1 MLSDASAQGVGF
13 NSPSGT
19 DGNTIYEDQFDSG
32 TVGAKFVVFHANRFS
47 SWDASKVRL
56 QNAPT
61 GLTIAGGRTFREFGS
76 TRSCSYQF
84 HRRCIEIDLGWSSTA
99 DVTTDTTVT
108 VQVHYD
114 MFLNKYVL
122 SSGWNDVA
130 TFTIKAVV
138 EELQV
143 STPTSSSTVTEAG
156 SKSEFTVRLGKAPTA
171 KVTVNVS
178 SSDTSEGSVS
188 PGELV
193 FTSDDYNTTQSV
205 TITGVD
211 DSIYDGSQSWNV
223 VLNPSSADTGYNA
236 LSNVEVAMT
245 TTDNEAAPT
254 FSIDSPSVT
263 EGDTGSVNLTFTVTL
278 SAASALQHQVNYAD
292 AGTGTATSGT
302 DYTALAAS
310 STLTFAAGETSKTIT
325 VPVRGDTAVEAN
337 ETVVINLSNAT
348 GGAGIATASGT
359 GTITDDDLKFSI
371 DSPSVTEGDSG
382 AVNLVFTVTLNAS
395 VSTQH
400 TVDFADAGTGTA
412 TSGTDY
418 TAITGSTLTFA
429 ANETSKTITVPV
441 TGDTAQEGNETVVI
455 SLSNA
460 TGGAGIATASGTGT
474 IIDNDITFSI
484 NSPSVTE
491 GDSGSVNLE
500 FTVTLSASVSSTHTV
515 AYADAG
521 TGTATSGTDYT
532 SITGGTLTFAA
543 NETSK
548 TVAVSVT
555 GDTLGEGNETVVI
568 SLSNATTGISTATGT
583 GTIRDNDLEF
593 SIDSPSVTEGDSGSV
608 NLVFTVTLN
617 AAVSSTHT
625 VDYADAGTGTATS
638 GTDYTR
644 ISGGTL
650 TFAANET
657 SKTITVPVRGDTLNE
672 GNETV
677 VISLSN
683 ATTGIS
689 TASGTGTI
697 RDNDLVFSI
706 DSPSV
711 TEGDSG
717 SVNLVFT
724 VTLNASVSSPQTV
737 DYADAGTGTATSGT
751 DYTSVTGGTLT
762 FAANE
767 TSKTITVL
775 VTGDTTQEGNE
786 TVVIELSNATSSIS
800 TARGT
805 GTGTI
810 TDNDLVFSINSPSV
824 TEGDSSMADLTF
836 TVTLNAS
843 STSQHTVNYA
853 DAGSGTATSG
863 TDYTAVTAGML
874 TFAAGETSK
883 TITVSVT
890 GDTVDEGNE
899 TVVISLSN
907 ASTGIATSTGTGTI
921 RDDDPKFSINSPSV
935 TEGDSSSASLTFTVT
950 LSASSTSQYTVDYA
964 DAGTGTA
971 TSGTDYT
978 AITASTL
985 TFAPGVTTQT
995 ITVSVTGDTTDEGAG
1010 ETVVISLSNASSG
1023 TAIATA
1029 TGTGT
1034 ITDND
1039 PKFSINSPTATEGDS
1054 GSANLV
1060 FTVTLSAAGASPYT
1074 VDYAQTGGTATS
1086 GTDYTAVAA
1095 DTLTFAAGTTTQTI
1109 TVSVTGDTLDE
1120 SNETVVLTLSN
1131 ASSGTA
1137 ISTSTG
1143 TGTITDDDPKFSIN
1157 SPSVTEGDSGSA
1169 NLTFT
1174 VTLSASS
1181 SSPLTV
1187 NYADAGTGT
1196 ATSGTD
1202 YTTIP
1207 NGTLA
1212 FSAGETSKTITVSVT
1227 GDTANEGNETVAITL
1242 SNATSGTGIG
1252 TATGTGTIIDNDLTF
1267 SIDSP
1272 SVTEGDSGSVNLTF
1286 TVTLSASVSS
1296 THTVDYADAGS
1307 GTATAG
1313 TDYTSVT
1320 AGTLTFAANE
1330 TSKTIAVSVTGDTSN
1345 EGNETVV
1352 IELSNA
1358 TTSISTA
1365 RGTGTIT
1372 DNDLVFSIDSP
1383 SVTEGDSN
1391 SVNLT
1396 FTVTLSASVSSQ
1408 HTVNYADAG
1417 SGTAASGTDYTS
1429 ISGGTLTFAA
1439 NETSKTIT
1447 VSVTGDTLDEGTGET
1462 VVISLSNATTGIST
1476 ASGTGTITD
1485 NDPKFSINS
1494 PSVTEGDSNSVNL
1507 VFTVTLSAS
1516 STSPLTVDYADAGTG
1531 TATSGTDYTSVT
1543 GSTLTFAAGVTS
1555 QTITVQVTG
1564 DTTGEPSETV
1574 VIELSNASAGTEI
1587 ATASGTGTIT
1597 DNDLVFSIDSPSV
1610 TEGDSGSANLVF
1622 TVTLSLTSASQHT
1635 VDYADA
1641 GTGTATSGTD
1651 YTSFAGGTLT
1661 FSPGETSKTVAIS
1674 VTGDTLN
1681 EGNETVVIS
1690 LSNATTAIST
1700 ASGTGTI
1707 RDNDLVFSIDSPSVT
1722 EGDSN
1727 SVNLVFTV
1735 TLNAS
1740 STSPQ
1745 TVDYADA
1752 GTGTATSGTDYT
1764 AVTGSTLTFAAN
1776 ETSKTITVSVTG
1788 DTANEGNETVA
1799 ITLSNAS
1806 TGISTASGTGTIID
1820 NDLTFSIDSPSVT
1833 EGDSSTANLIFT
1845 VTLNASSTSPH
1856 TVDYADAGTGTATSG
1871 TDYTSVAG
1879 STLTFSAGTTTQ
1891 TITVSVTGDT
1901 ADEGHETVAITLSN
1915 ATTGISTASGTG
1927 TITDD
1932 DPKFSINSPTATE
1945 GDSSTANLI
1954 FTVTLSASSTSPYTV
1969 DYADAG
1975 TGTATSG
1982 TDYTA
1987 VAASTLTFAAGETSK
2002 TITVSVTGD
2011 TTDEG
2016 ASETVVLTLSNASSG
2031 TAIATASGTGT
2042 IADND
2047 PKFSINSPTAT
2058 EGDSSSAS
2066 LVFTVTLS
2074 AAGASPYTVDYAQTG
2089 GTATSGT
2096 DYTAVAAGTLTFAA
2110 GTTSRTITIPVT
2122 GDTLDESNET
2132 VVLTLS
2138 NASSGTAIST
2148 TTGTGTIA
2156 DDDPKFSIDSP
2167 SVTEGDSG
2175 QANLIFTVTL
2185 SAASTSQLTVDYAQ
2199 TGGTATSGTDYAAV
2213 TAGTLTFAAN
2223 ETSKTITVLAMGDTA
2238 DESNETVAIE
2248 LSNASAG
2255 TGIATSTGTGT
2266 IRDDDPK
2273 FSINSPSVTEGDS
2286 GQASLTFTVTLSASS
2301 TSQLTVDYAQTGGT
2315 ATSGTDYAAVTAG
2328 TLTFPANST
2337 TQTITVLVTG
2347 DTLDES
2353 NETVALTLS
2362 NASAGTGIATATGTG
2377 TITDDDPKFSINSPS
2392 ATEGDSGQASLT
2404 FTVTLSAS
2412 STSQLT
2418 VDYAQTGGTATS
2430 GTDYAAVTADT
2441 LTFAAS
2447 ETTKTITV
2455 LTTGDTA
2462 DESNE
2467 TVVLTL
2473 SNATAGT
2480 GIATATGTGTI
2491 TDDDPKFS
2499 IDSPSVTE
2507 GDSSSVNLVFTV
2519 TLSASSTTQLTVDY
2533 AQTGGTATSG
2543 TDYAAVAGS
2552 TLTFAP
2558 GDTSQ
2563 TITVSVTGDTTGEGN
2578 ETVEI
2583 TLSNASAGTGI
2594 ATATGTGT
2602 IRDNDLA
2609 FSIDSPSVAEGDSS
2623 SASLVF
2629 TVTLSSSSTSPHTVD
2644 YADAGSGTATSGTD
2658 YASIAGGTLTFA
2670 AGETSKTFTV
2680 SVTGDTLNEGNE
2692 TIVISLSNATTG
2704 IATASGTGTIVDND
2718 LVFSIDSPSAA
2729 EGDSSSAS
2737 LVFTVR
2743 LSASASSPHTVDY
2756 ADAGTGTATSGT
2768 DYTSIAGGTLT
2779 FAAGVTSRTI
2789 TVSVT
2794 GDTAIE
2800 GNETIVI
2807 SLSNAT
2813 TGIATASGT
2822 GTIRDD
2828 DLVFSIDSPSVAE
2841 GDSGSVNLVF
2851 TVSLSTAS
2859 ASPHTVDYA
2868 DAGSGTASSG
2878 TDYTAVVAGTLT
2890 FAASETSRTITVSVR
2905 GDTLNEGNET
2915 VVLALS
2921 NASAGTAIATSTG
2934 TGTIRDDDL
2943 VFSIDSPNVTEG
2955 DSGSVNLTFTVTLNA
2970 SASSTQTVDYA
2981 DASTGTATSGT
2992 DYTAVAGGT
3001 LTFAAGTTSQTIA
3014 VSVTGDTTQE
3024 GNETVVLE
3032 LSNATTGISTASGTG
3047 TITDNDLVFSIDSP
3061 SAAEGDS
3068 GSVNLTF
3075 TVTLSASASASHT
3088 VDYAQTG
3095 GTATSGTDYTAVA
3108 GGTLTFAATETSK
3121 TITVL
3126 VTGDTADEGNETVVI
3141 MLSNAST
3148 GISTASGTGTIT
3160 DDDPKFSI
3168 NSPSVAEGDSSTAN
3182 LVFTVTLSGT
3192 RSSSSPLSVDYASS
3206 DGTATAG
3213 TDYTAVSG
3221 TLTFAS
3227 GVTSRTIAVSVTGDT
3242 ADESNETVVLTLSN
3256 ASAGTGISTAT
3267 GTGTIRDDDPN
3278 FSIDSP
3284 SVVEG
3289 DSGPVN
3295 LVFTVTLSASAS
3307 SPYTVDYADAGTGTA
3322 TSGTDYTAVTGSTLT
3337 FAAGETSKTITVSV
3351 TGDTLDESNETVA
3364 IALSNATSGTAIST
3378 ATGTGTIT
3386 DDDPKFSINSPS
3398 VSEGDSSSVNLV
3410 FTVTLSA
3417 SSTSQLAVDYAQ
3429 TGGTATSGTDYAAV
3443 TATTLTF
3450 APGTTTRTIA
3460 VSVTGDTVDESNE
3473 TVVLTLS
3480 NATAGAGIS
3489 TAIGTGTIRDD
3500 DPKFSIGNAS
3510 VAEGDSGSANLV
3522 FTVTLSASSTSQLTV
3537 DYAQTGGT
3545 ATSGTDYTAV
3555 TAGTLTFPANSTT
3568 RTITVLATG
3577 DTLDESNE
3585 TVIITLSNATSGA
3598 GISAATGTGTIR
3610 DDDPKFSINSPTV
3623 TEADSN
3629 SVNLVFTVTL
3639 SASSTSSLSVDYA
3652 QTGGTAT
3659 SGTDYTAVAAGSLT
3673 FAAGTTTRTIT
3684 VSVTGDTSN
3693 EVNETVIITLSNAT
3707 AGAGIGTAIGTGT
3720 ITDNDTPNF
3729 SINSPSVAEGDS
3741 STTNLVFTVTLSP
3754 APATAATVNWAEG
3767 TGGTATSGTDYTA
3780 IAGGTLTFSA
3790 GTTTQ
3795 TITVSVTG
3803 DTTHEADETVVITLS
3818 NASTGTNIST
3828 ATGTGTIT
3836 NDDSGLTIDSPSVT
3850 EGDSG
3855 SANLVF
3861 TVTLDPASSSQVTVN
3876 YARTGGTATSGTDF
3890 TALAASTTLT
3900 FAANE
3905 TSKTITV
3912 SVTGDTIN
3920 EANETV
3926 IVTLSSA
3933 SGADIV
3939 TASGT
3944 GTITDDDTPSF
3955 SINSPSV
3962 VEGDSSTTNLEFTV
3976 TLSPASYQ
3984 ATKVDYATASTGT
3997 ATAGTDFTAISTT
4010 TLTFA
4015 AGDTSKTFM
4024 VSVTGD
4030 TTDEGAG
4037 ETVVAALSNATG
4049 NAEIGTSSGT
4059 GTITDDDPK
4068 FSIADAS
4075 ATEGDTG
4082 SVNMTFTVTLSGAG
4096 NSQYTVDYASSDG
4109 TATAG
4114 TDYTAVSGTL
4124 TFAAGT
4130 TSRTLTVSVT
4140 GDAANEANETLT
4152 VTLSNPS
4159 AGTGIMTASG
4169 TGTITDND
4177 TPGFSIDSPSV
4188 AEGDSST
4195 TSLTFTVTLSPAPAT
4210 QATVNW
4216 AEGTGGTATSG
4227 TDYTAITGGTL
4238 TFSAGTATQTITVS
4252 VTGDT
4257 SHEADET
4264 VVLTLSNASSGTNI
4278 STATGTGTITNDDP
4292 GLSIDS
4298 PSVAEGDSNSADL
4311 VFTVAMSPASSSQVT
4326 VNYARSGGTATSGT
4340 DFTALASSTTLT
4352 FAANETSK
4360 TITVSVTGDT
4370 VNEPDETL
4378 IITLSSASGA
4388 DIVTASGT
4396 GTIRDN
4402 DTPNFSINS
4411 PSVAEG
4417 DGGSANLEFTVTL
4430 SPASYQPVT
4439 VDYAQTGGTAT
4450 SGTDYTAVA
4459 AGTLSFAAGDTSQT
4473 ITVSVTGDTMYE
4485 ASETVIITLSN
4496 ASTGT
4501 NIATASGTGTI
4512 ANDDQGLLIDSP
4524 SVAEGDSGA
4533 VNLVFTVTLE
4543 PAAATQV
4550 TVNYADAGGGTA
4562 TSGTDYAAVG
4572 GTLTFSAGETRKTI
4586 AVSVTGDTSDEPDE
4600 TVVIALS
4607 NASGAS
4613 IVTARGTGTIV
4624 DNDVPGFSIDSTSA
4638 AEGDDEASS
4647 LTFTVTLSPA
4657 SYRQVTV
4664 NYADAGTGTATSGS
4678 DYAAFGGTLTFSAGE
4693 TSKTIAVSVTDDAL
4707 DEPDETVVVVLS
4719 NASSGTSI
4727 AAASGTGTIT
4737 DNDIPGFSIDS
4748 PRVMEGDSGSTV
4760 LTFTVSLN
4768 PASHQPATVNYADAG
4783 TGTATSGTDYETLAG
4798 GTLRFAAGET
4808 SKTIAVSVTGDAEF
4822 EPDETVVIALS
4833 SATSEASIATAS
4845 GTGTIA
4851 NDDDTPVFSIDS
4863 PSVEEGDAD
4872 SVNLTFTV
4880 TLTPA
4885 SFEQA
4890 TVNYADTG
4898 TGTAEA
4904 GEDYRSIAGGTLTF
4918 AAGETSQTIDVSV
4931 LGDVL
4936 SEQDET
4942 VVLVLSDPNP
4952 SYTIEEARGTGT
4964 ITDNDASVLDE
4975 VDTEIV
4981 AEVAREVTTSVVA
4994 AVGNRIASVVGGA
5007 AIVPPVGLPPVSV
5020 PPTGGFADGGL
5031 LSILERSARH
5041 SRERERG
5048 LERSEMSLYRSLDG
5062 ASFVY
5067 TPSVAALGANG
5078 SADASGG
5085 MLAGAPTVWGSVDY
5099 RKLSG
5104 GGADALQWDGE
5115 LASVN
5120 VGTDTMVDAGVL
5132 VGLAAGVS
5140 KGSFGYQGSAGGTSG
5155 VVKVRVKS
5163 LNPYIGW
5170 SVSESASLWAAVG
5183 YGKGKVNYN
5192 DGATGEAASK
5202 MSIASAALGGRY
5214 RLHSTDGSSDGRLIQ
5229 VDLKGEAWGLQ
5240 TRVDGDERRPMGS
5253 KSRAHGVRVAIER
5266 LQNCAL
5272 ESGASLTLSGEAGLR
5287 WDGGDGDTGTGI
5299 EMGGTADYHNPAT
5312 RMKLVATGRA
5322 LLDHESERKEWGA
5335 GVTAGYRLNSRETG
5349 LTYRSSLSHGQTE
5362 SGVDSLWDSRVAS
5375 RASEDAEPTTRLDAE
5390 VGYRMFGASGL
5401 HTPYVGF
5408 GAEDSGTRDYRIGMR
5423 YASESELSSGLEF
5436 ERREADNK
5444 RPDHR
5449 VMLTGQTDW

>member
-1 MLSDASAQGVGF
+1 MLSDAKAYYFS
-13 NSPSGT
+13 SPSGISGT
-19 DGNTIYEDQFDSG
+19 TIYEDQFGSG
-32 TVGAKFVVFHANRFS
+32 NVSAKFAVHDWRRFP

-56 QNAPT
+56 QNAPA
-61 GLTIAGGRTFREFGS
+61 GLTIVGGRTLRVFDPS
-76 TRSCSYQF
+76 LTNHCWYQLPPL
-84 HRRCIEIDLGWSSTA
+84 CIEIDLRWSSTA

-108 VQVHYD
+108 VQVQGGL
-114 MFLNKYVL
+114 FE
-122 SSGWNDVA
+122 SSISGWHDVA

-143 STPTSSSTVTEAG
+143 STPTNSSTVTEAG

-188 PGELV
+188 PSELV
-193 FTSDDYNTTQSV
+193 FTTMDYSTTQSV
-205 TITGVD
+205 TVTGVD
-211 DSIYDGSQSWNV
+211 DSIYDGNKTWNV
-223 VLNPSSADTGYNA
+223 VLNPSSTDTGYNA
-236 LSNVEVAMT
+236 LSDVNVAMT
-245 TTDNEAAPT
+245 TTDDESAPT
-254 FSIDSPSVT
+254 FSINSPSVT
-263 EGDTGSVNLTFTVTL
+263 EGDSGSVNLTFTVTL

-325 VPVRGDTAVEAN
+325 VPVTGDTAVEAN

-382 AVNLVFTVTLNAS
+382 SVNLVFTVTLNAE

-491 GDSGSVNLE
+491 GDSGSVNLV

-532 SITGGTLTFAA
+532 SVTGGTLTFAA

-548 TVAVSVT
+548 TITVSVT

-608 NLVFTVTLN
+608 NLVFTVTLS

-638 GTDYTR
+638 GTDYTS

-657 SKTITVPVRGDTLNE
+657 SKMITVPVRGDTLNE

-683 ATTGIS
+683 ATTSIA

-751 DYTSVTGGTLT
+751 DYTSISGGTLT

-767 TSKTITVL
+767 TSKTITVS
-775 VTGDTTQEGNE
+775 VTGDTANEGNE
-786 TVVIELSNATSSIS
+786 TVAITLSNASSSIS
-800 TARGT
+800 TAS

-810 TDNDLVFSINSPSV
+810 IDNDLTFSINSPSV
-824 TEGDSSMADLTF
+824 TEGDSSTANLTF

-843 STSQHTVNYA
+843 STSQHTVDYA
-853 DAGSGTATSG
+853 DAGTGTATSG
-863 TDYTAVTAGML
+863 TDYTAVAASTL
-874 TFAAGETSK
+874 TFEAGQTSK

-890 GDTVDEGNE
+890 GDTIDEGNE

-907 ASTGIATSTGTGTI
+907 ASTGIATSSGTGTI
-921 RDDDPKFSINSPSV
+921 RDDDPKFSIDSPSV
-935 TEGDSSSASLTFTVT
+935 TEGDSSSVNLTFTVT
-950 LSASSTSQYTVDYA
+950 LSASSTSPYTVDYADAGTGTATSGTDYTAVTASTLTFAPGVTTQTITVSVAGDTTDEGTSETVVISLSNASSGTAIATASGTGMIRDDDPKFSIGGVSVAEPDSGSNNLTFTVSLSAASTSQYTVDYA

-978 AITASTL
+978 AVTADTL
-985 TFAPGVTTQT
+985 TFAPGERIKSVV
-995 ITVSVTGDTTDEGAG
+995 VSVTGDTEDEDN
-1010 ETVVISLSNASSG
+1010 ETVVLRLSNATGGASIM
-1023 TAIATA
+1023 TAD
-1029 TGTGT
+1029 GTGT
-1034 ITDND
+1034 ILDND
-1039 PKFSINSPTATEGDS
+1039 PKFSID
-1054 GSANLV
+1054 
-1060 FTVTLSAAGASPYT
+1060 
-1074 VDYAQTGGTATS
+1074 
-1086 GTDYTAVAA
+1086 
-1095 DTLTFAAGTTTQTI
+1095 
-1109 TVSVTGDTLDE
+1109 
-1120 SNETVVLTLSN
+1120 
-1131 ASSGTA
+1131 
-1137 ISTSTG
+1137 
-1143 TGTITDDDPKFSIN
+1143 
-1157 SPSVTEGDSGSA
+1157 SPSVTEGDSGSV
-1169 NLTFT
+1169 NLVFT

-1181 SSPLTV
+1181 TSPLTV
-1187 NYADAGTGT
+1187 NYAQTGGT

-1207 NGTLA
+1207 NGTLTFA
-1212 FSAGETSKTITVSVT
+1212 ANETSKTITVSVT
-1227 GDTANEGNETVAITL
+1227 GDTANEGNETVVITL

-1272 SVTEGDSGSVNLTF
+1272 SVTEGDSGSVNLIF

-1320 AGTLTFAANE
+1320 GSTLTFAANE
-1330 TSKTIAVSVTGDTSN
+1330 TSKTIAVSVTGDTAN

-1358 TTSISTA
+1358 TTGISTA

-1383 SVTEGDSN
+1383 SVTEGDSS
-1391 SVNLT
+1391 SVNLV

-1417 SGTAASGTDYTS
+1417 SGTATSGTDYTS

-1462 VVISLSNATTGIST
+1462 VVISLSNATAGIST

-1516 STSPLTVDYADAGTG
+1516 STSQLTVDYADAGTG

-1543 GSTLTFAAGVTS
+1543 GSTLTFAPGDTS
-1555 QTITVQVTG
+1555 KTITVLVTG

-1610 TEGDSGSANLVF
+1610 TEGDSGSVNLVF
-1622 TVTLSLTSASQHT
+1622 TVTLSLTSASEHT

-1641 GTGTATSGTD
+1641 STGTATSGSD
-1651 YTSFAGGTLT
+1651 YTSISGSTLT
-1661 FSPGETSKTVAIS
+1661 FSPGETSKTITVS

-1681 EGNETVVIS
+1681 EGNETVAIT
-1690 LSNATTAIST
+1690 LSNATTSIAT

-1722 EGDSN
+1722 EGDSG

-1740 STSPQ
+1740 STLPQ

-1764 AVTGSTLTFAAN
+1764 SVTGSTLTFAAN

-1833 EGDSSTANLIFT
+1833 EGDSSTANLTFT

-1871 TDYTSVAG
+1871 TDYTAVTAN
-1879 STLTFSAGTTTQ
+1879 TLTFAPGVTTQ
-1891 TITVSVTGDT
+1891 TITVSVAGDT
-1901 ADEGHETVAITLSN
+1901 VDEGHETVAITLSN

-1945 GDSSTANLI
+1945 GDSSSVNLI
-1954 FTVTLSASSTSPYTV
+1954 FTVTLSASSTSQYTV

-1987 VAASTLTFAAGETSK
+1987 VTASTLTFAPGATTR
-2002 TITVSVTGD
+2002 TITVSVAGD

-2016 ASETVVLTLSNASSG
+2016 TGETVVISLSNASSG

-2042 IADND
+2042 ITDND

-2096 DYTAVAAGTLTFAA
+2096 DYAAVAADTLTFAA
-2110 GTTSRTITIPVT
+2110 GTTSQTITIPVT

-2132 VVLTLS
+2132 VVIELS
-2138 NASSGTAIST
+2138 NASAGTGIATSA
-2148 TTGTGTIA
+2148 GTGTIT

-2213 TAGTLTFAAN
+2213 TAGTLTFAAS
-2223 ETSKTITVLAMGDTA
+2223 ETTKTITVLATGDTA
-2238 DESNETVAIE
+2238 DESDETVIVT

-2315 ATSGTDYAAVTAG
+2315 ATSGTDYTAVAG
-2328 TLTFPANST
+2328 STLTFPANST

-2353 NETVALTLS
+2353 SETVVLTLS

-2455 LTTGDTA
+2455 LATGDTA

-2718 LVFSIDSPSAA
+2718 LVFSIDSPSVT

-2878 TDYTAVVAGTLT
+2878 TDYTAVAAGTLT
-2890 FAASETSRTITVSVR
+2890 FAANETSRTITVSVR

-2921 NASAGTAIATSTG
+2921 NASAGTAIATASG

-2943 VFSIDSPNVTEG
+2943 VFSIDSPSVTEG

-2981 DASTGTATSGT
+2981 DAGTGTATSGT

-3068 GSVNLTF
+3068 GSANLTF
-3075 TVTLSASASASHT
+3075 TVTLSASASSTHS

-3141 MLSNAST
+3141 MLSNATT

-3192 RSSSSPLSVDYASS
+3192 RSSSSPLTVDYASS

-3227 GVTSRTIAVSVTGDT
+3227 GVTSRTVAVSVTGDT

-3256 ASAGTGISTAT
+3256 ASAGTGIATAT

-3278 FSIDSP
+3278 FSINSP
-3284 SVVEG
+3284 SVAEG

-3337 FAAGETSKTITVSV
+3337 FAAGTTTQTITISV
-3351 TGDTLDESNETVA
+3351 TGDTVDESNETVVLT
-3364 IALSNATSGTAIST
+3364 LSNASSGTAIST

-3398 VSEGDSSSVNLV
+3398 VAEGDSSSVNLV

-3443 TATTLTF
+3443 TASTLTF

-3460 VSVTGDTVDESNE
+3460 VSVTGDTTDESNE

-3555 TAGTLTFPANSTT
+3555 AAGTLTFPANSTT

-3577 DTLDESNE
+3577 DTLDEANE
-3585 TVIITLSNATSGA
+3585 TVVLTLSNATSGA
-3598 GISAATGTGTIR
+3598 GISTATGTGTIR

-3659 SGTDYTAVAAGSLT
+3659 SGTDYAAVAAGALT
-3673 FAAGTTTRTIT
+3673 FAAGTTSRTIT
-3684 VSVTGDTSN
+3684 VSVTGDAAN

-3707 AGAGIGTAIGTGT
+3707 TGAGIGTAIGTGT
-3720 ITDNDTPNF
+3720 ITDNDTPGF
-3729 SINSPSVAEGDS
+3729 SINSPSVDEGDS
-3741 STTNLVFTVTLSP
+3741 GMTSLTFTVSLSP

-3790 GTTTQ
+3790 GTATR

-3828 ATGTGTIT
+3828 ASGTGTIT

-3900 FAANE
+3900 FAASE
-3905 TSKTITV
+3905 TSKTIAV

-3944 GTITDDDTPSF
+3944 GTITDDDTPRF

-3984 ATKVDYATASTGT
+3984 ATTVDYATAAAGT
-3997 ATAGTDFTAISTT
+3997 ATAGTDFTAISAT

-4037 ETVVAALSNATG
+4037 ETVVAALSDATG

-4068 FSIADAS
+4068 FSIGNAS

-4096 NSQYTVDYASSDG
+4096 NSQYTVDYASTDG

-4152 VTLSNPS
+4152 VTLSNAS
-4159 AGTGIMTASG
+4159 AGTAIATATG

-4238 TFSAGTATQTITVS
+4238 TFSAGTTTQTITVS

-4264 VVLTLSNASSGTNI
+4264 VAITLSNASSGTNI
-4278 STATGTGTITNDDP
+4278 TTATGTGTITNDDP

-4298 PSVAEGDSNSADL
+4298 PSATEGDSGSVDL
-4311 VFTVAMSPASSSQVT
+4311 VFTVTMSPASSSQAT

-4340 DFTALASSTTLT
+4340 DFTALAASNTLT

-4370 VNEPDETL
+4370 VNEPDETV

-4402 DTPNFSINS
+4402 DTPNFSIDS

-4417 DGGSANLEFTVTL
+4417 DSGSANLEFTVTL

-4450 SGTDYTAVA
+4450 SGTDYTALA
-4459 AGTLSFAAGDTSQT
+4459 AGMLSFAAGATSQT

-4485 ASETVIITLSN
+4485 ASETVVITLSN

-4524 SVAEGDSGA
+4524 SVVEGDSGA
-4533 VNLVFTVTLE
+4533 VNLAFTVSLD
-4543 PAAATQV
+4543 PAATTQV

-4607 NASGAS
+4607 NASSAS

-4647 LTFTVTLSPA
+4647 LTFTVTLNPA
-4657 SYRQVTV
+4657 SYRQVSV

-4707 DEPDETVVVVLS
+4707 DEPDETVVIALS
-4719 NASSGTSI
+4719 GASSGTNIST
-4727 AAASGTGTIT
+4727 ASGTGTIT

-4748 PRVMEGDSGSTV
+4748 PSVAEGDSGSTV

-4783 TGTATSGTDYETLAG
+4783 SGTATSGTDYETLAG
-4798 GTLRFAAGET
+4798 GTLRFAAGES
-4808 SKTIAVSVTGDAEF
+4808 SKTIAVSVTGDTEF

-4833 SATSEASIATAS
+4833 NATSDASIATAS

-4863 PSVEEGDAD
+4863 PSVEEGDTD

-4885 SFEQA
+4885 SYEQA

-4942 VVLVLSDPNP
+4942 IVLMLSDPNP

-5085 MLAGAPTVWGSVDY
+5085 TLAGTPTVWGSVDY

-5115 LASVN
+5115 LASLN

-5183 YGKGKVNYN
+5183 YGKGKVSYN
-5192 DGATGEAASK
+5192 DEATGEATSK

-5214 RLHSTDGSSDGRLIQ
+5214 RLHSNDGSSDGRLIQ

-5240 TRVDGDERRPMGS
+5240 TKVDGDERRPMGS
-5253 KSRAHGVRVAIER
+5253 KSRAHGVRVAVER

-5362 SGVDSLWDSRVAS
+5362 SGVDSLWDRRVAS
-5375 RASEDAEPTTRLDAE
+5375 RASEDEELTTRLDAE

-5401 HTPYVGF
+5401 HTPYVGI
-5408 GAEDSGTRDYRIGMR
+5408 GVEEGSKRDYRIGMR
-5423 YASESELSSGLEF
+5423 YASESALSSGLEF
-5436 ERREADNK
+5436 ERREASGK

>member
-1 MLSDASAQGVGF
+1 MLSDAKAYYFS
-13 NSPSGT
+13 SPSGISGT
-19 DGNTIYEDQFDSG
+19 TIYEDQFGSG
-32 TVGAKFVVFHANRFS
+32 NVSAKFAVHDWRRFP

-56 QNAPT
+56 QNAPA
-61 GLTIAGGRTFREFGS
+61 GLTIVGGRTLRVFDPS
-76 TRSCSYQF
+76 LTNHCWYQLPPL
-84 HRRCIEIDLGWSSTA
+84 CIEIDLRWSSTA

-108 VQVHYD
+108 VQVQGGL
-114 MFLNKYVL
+114 FE
-122 SSGWNDVA
+122 SSISGWHDVA

-143 STPTSSSTVTEAG
+143 STPTNSATVTEAG

-178 SSDTSEGSVS
+178 SGDTSEGSVS
-188 PGELV
+188 PGELI

-205 TITGVD
+205 TVTGVD

-223 VLNPSSADTGYNA
+223 VLNPSSSDTGYNA
-236 LSNVEVAMT
+236 LSDVNVAMT
-245 TTDNEAAPT
+245 TTDNESAPT
-254 FSIDSPSVT
+254 FSINSPSVT

-278 SAASALQHQVNYAD
+278 SAASALQHTVNYAD

-325 VPVRGDTAVEAN
+325 VPVTGDTAVEAN

-1358 TTSISTA
+1358 TTGISTA

-1383 SVTEGDSN
+1383 SVTEGDSS
-1391 SVNLT
+1391 SVNLV
-1396 FTVTLSASVSSQ
+1396 FTVTLSASSTSP

-1439 NETSKTIT
+1439 NETSKTIA

-1494 PSVTEGDSNSVNL
+1494 PTVTEGDIGSVNL
-1507 VFTVTLSAS
+1507 TFTVTLSAS

-1651 YTSFAGGTLT
+1651 YTSISGSTLT
-1661 FSPGETSKTVAIS
+1661 FSPGETSKTVAVS
-1674 VTGDTLN
+1674 VRGDTLN
-1681 EGNETVVIS
+1681 EGNETVVIE

-1707 RDNDLVFSIDSPSVT
+1707 VDDDLVFSIDSPSVT

-1764 AVTGSTLTFAAN
+1764 SVTGSTLTFAAN

-1833 EGDSSTANLIFT
+1833 EGDSGSANLVFT

-2315 ATSGTDYAAVTAG
+2315 ATSGTDYTAVAG
-2328 TLTFPANST
+2328 STLTFPANST

-2392 ATEGDSGQASLT
+2392 VTEGDSGQASLT

-2441 LTFAAS
+2441 LTFAPG
-2447 ETTKTITV
+2447 TTTRTV
-2455 LTTGDTA
+2455 AVSVTGDTL

-2473 SNATAGT
+2473 SNASAGT
-2480 GIATATGTGTI
+2480 GISTATGTGTI
-2491 TDDDPKFS
+2491 RDDDPKFS

-2507 GDSSSVNLVFTV
+2507 GDSGPVNLVFTV

-2543 TDYAAVAGS
+2543 TDYAAVAAG

-2629 TVTLSSSSTSPHTVD
+2629 TVTLSSSSTSQHTVD
-2644 YADAGSGTATSGTD
+2644 YADAGSGTATSGID
-2658 YASIAGGTLTFA
+2658 YASIAGSTLTFA

-2718 LVFSIDSPSAA
+2718 LVFSIDSPSVA
-2729 EGDSSSAS
+2729 EGDSSS
-2737 LVFTVR
+2737 VNMTFTVT

-2756 ADAGTGTATSGT
+2756 ADAGTGTASSGT
-2768 DYTSIAGGTLT
+2768 DYTAITGGTLT
-2779 FAAGVTSRTI
+2779 FGAGVTSRTI

-2915 VVLALS
+2915 VALALS
-2921 NASAGTAIATSTG
+2921 NASAGTAIATASG

-2943 VFSIDSPNVTEG
+2943 VFSIDSPSVTEG

-2981 DASTGTATSGT
+2981 DAGTGTATSGT

-3068 GSVNLTF
+3068 GQVNLTF
-3075 TVTLSASASASHT
+3075 TVTLSASASSSHT

-3108 GGTLTFAATETSK
+3108 GGTLTFTAGVTTQ
-3121 TITVL
+3121 TIAVL

-3168 NSPSVAEGDSSTAN
+3168 NSPSVSEGDSSTAN

-3227 GVTSRTIAVSVTGDT
+3227 GVTSRTVAVSVTGDT
-3242 ADESNETVVLTLSN
+3242 TDESNETVVLTLSN

-3278 FSIDSP
+3278 FSINSP

-3289 DSGPVN
+3289 DSGSVN

-3307 SPYTVDYADAGTGTA
+3307 SPYTVDYAQTGGTA

-3337 FAAGETSKTITVSV
+3337 FAAGTTTQTITVSV
-3351 TGDTLDESNETVA
+3351 TGDTVDESNETVVLT
-3364 IALSNATSGTAIST
+3364 LSNASAGTAIST

-3398 VSEGDSSSVNLV
+3398 VTEGDSSSVNLV

-3429 TGGTATSGTDYAAV
+3429 TGGTAISGTDYAAV
-3443 TATTLTF
+3443 TAGVLTF
-3450 APGTTTRTIA
+3450 APGTTSRTIA
-3460 VSVTGDTVDESNE
+3460 VSVTGDTADESNE

-3489 TAIGTGTIRDD
+3489 TATGTGTIMDD
-3500 DPKFSIGNAS
+3500 DPKFSINSPS
-3510 VAEGDSGSANLV
+3510 VTEGDSGQASLT

-3537 DYAQTGGT
+3537 GYAQTGGT

-3555 TAGTLTFPANSTT
+3555 VAGTLTFPANSTT

-3577 DTLDESNE
+3577 DTLDEANE
-3585 TVIITLSNATSGA
+3585 TVVLTLSNASAGA

-3623 TEADSN
+3623 TEADSS

-3659 SGTDYTAVAAGSLT
+3659 SGTDYAAVAAGTLT
-3673 FAAGTTTRTIT
+3673 FAAGTTSRTIT
-3684 VSVTGDTSN
+3684 VSVTGDAAN
-3693 EVNETVIITLSNAT
+3693 EVNETVVLTLSNVT

-3720 ITDNDTPNF
+3720 ITDNDTPGF
-3729 SINSPSVAEGDS
+3729 SINSPSVDEGDS
-3741 STTNLVFTVTLSP
+3741 GMTSLTFTVSLSP
-3754 APATAATVNWAEG
+3754 APATQATVNWAEG

-3790 GTTTQ
+3790 GTATQ

-3828 ATGTGTIT
+3828 ASGTGTIT
-3836 NDDSGLTIDSPSVT
+3836 NDDSGLAIDSPSVA

-3890 TALAASTTLT
+3890 TALAASATLT

-3944 GTITDDDTPSF
+3944 GTITDDDTPMF

-3984 ATKVDYATASTGT
+3984 ATTVDYATATAGT
-3997 ATAGTDFTAISTT
+3997 ATAGTDFTAIAAT

-4037 ETVVAALSNATG
+4037 ETVVAALSDATG

-4096 NSQYTVDYASSDG
+4096 SSRYTVDYASSDG

-4152 VTLSNPS
+4152 VTLSNAS
-4159 AGTGIMTASG
+4159 TGTAIATATG

-4177 TPGFSIDSPSV
+4177 TPNFSINSPSV

-4195 TSLTFTVTLSPAPAT
+4195 TNLVFTVTLSPASAT
-4210 QATVNW
+4210 QVTVDY
-4216 AEGTGGTATSG
+4216 ADAGTGTATSG
-4227 TDYTAITGGTL
+4227 TDYTALASSTTL
-4238 TFSAGTATQTITVS
+4238 TFAAGTTTQTITVS
-4252 VTGDT
+4252 VSGDT
-4257 SHEADET
+4257 TYEADET
-4264 VVLTLSNASSGTNI
+4264 VVLTLSGASTGTNI
-4278 STATGTGTITNDDP
+4278 STASGTGTITNDDP

-4298 PSVAEGDSNSADL
+4298 PSVAEGDSNSVNL
-4311 VFTVAMSPASSSQVT
+4311 VFTVTMSPASSSQVT

-4340 DFTALASSTTLT
+4340 DFTALAASNTLT

-4370 VNEPDETL
+4370 VNEPDETV

-4396 GTIRDN
+4396 GTITDN
-4402 DTPNFSINS
+4402 DTPNFSIDS

-4417 DGGSANLEFTVTL
+4417 DSGSANLEFTVTL
-4430 SPASYQPVT
+4430 NPASYQPVT

-4459 AGTLSFAAGDTSQT
+4459 AGMLSFAAGATSQT
-4473 ITVSVTGDTMYE
+4473 ITVTVTGDTMFE

-4524 SVAEGDSGA
+4524 SVVEGDSGT
-4533 VNLVFTVTLE
+4533 VNLAFTVTLE

-4572 GTLTFSAGETRKTI
+4572 GTLTFSAGETSKTI

-4638 AEGDDEASS
+4638 AESDDESSS

-4657 SYRQVTV
+4657 SYRQVSV

-4719 NASSGTSI
+4719 NASSGTNIST
-4727 AAASGTGTIT
+4727 ASGTGTIT

-4760 LTFTVSLN
+4760 LTFTVSLS

-4833 SATSEASIATAS
+4833 SATSDASIATAS

-4918 AAGETSQTIDVSV
+4918 AAGETSKTIDVSV

-4942 VVLVLSDPNP
+4942 IVLMLSDPNP

-4964 ITDNDASVLDE
+4964 IADNDASVLDE

-4981 AEVAREVTTSVVA
+4981 AEVAREVTTSVVT

-5007 AIVPPVGLPPVSV
+5007 AIAPPIGLPPVSV

-5078 SADASGG
+5078 SADANGG
-5085 MLAGAPTVWGSVDY
+5085 GIAGGPTVWGSVDY

-5115 LASVN
+5115 LASLN

-5170 SVSESASLWAAVG
+5170 SVSESASLWAAIG

-5266 LQNCAL
+5266 LQNCEL

-5390 VGYRMFGASGL
+5390 VGYRLFGASGL
-5401 HTPYVGF
+5401 HTPYAGF
-5408 GAEDSGTRDYRIGMR
+5408 GMEEGSKRDYRIGMR
-5423 YASESELSSGLEF
+5423 YASESALSSGLEF
-5436 ERREADNK
+5436 ERREASGK

>member
-1 MLSDASAQGVGF
+1 MLPDANAEGRGF
-13 NSPSGT
+13 TSPSGISGT
-19 DGNTIYEDQFDSG
+19 TIGEGQFDTGS
-32 TVGAKFVVFHANRFS
+32 VAAKFVVKDTAGFWSGWQNS
-47 SWDASKVRL
+47 YVRL
-56 QNAPT
+56 LNAPS
-61 GLTIAGGRTFREFGS
+61 GLTIVNSRTYQNSTLGCNTGSPRE
-76 TRSCSYQF
+76 CV
-84 HRRCIEIDLGWSSTA
+84 EIDLGWSATA
-99 DVTTDTTVT
+99 DVSSDTTVT
-108 VQVHYD
+108 VQVVGNG
-114 MFLNKYVL
+114 FNAGRQFGAWFTV
-122 SSGWNDVA
+122 G
-130 TFTIKAVV
+130 TFTIKADV

-156 SKSEFTVRLGKAPTA
+156 SKSGFTVRLGKAPTA

-205 TITGVD
+205 TVTGVD
-211 DSIYDGSQSWNV
+211 DSIYDGNKTWNV
-223 VLNPSSADTGYNA
+223 VLNPSSTDTGYNA
-236 LSNVEVAMT
+236 LSNVNVGMT
-245 TTDNEAAPT
+245 TTDDEAAPT

-263 EGDTGSVNLTFTVTL
+263 EGDSGSVNLTFTVTL
-278 SAASALQHQVNYAD
+278 SAASALQHKVNYAD

-325 VPVRGDTAVEAN
+325 VQVTGDTAVEAN

-348 GGAGIATASGT
+348 GGAGISTASGT

-382 AVNLVFTVTLNAS
+382 SANLVFTVTLNAS

-418 TAITGSTLTFA
+418 T
-429 ANETSKTITVPV
+429 TIP
-441 TGDTAQEGNETVVI
+441 N
-455 SLSNA
+455 
-460 TGGAGIATASGTGT
+460 
-474 IIDNDITFSI
+474 
-484 NSPSVTE
+484 
-491 GDSGSVNLE
+491 
-500 FTVTLSASVSSTHTV
+500 
-515 AYADAG
+515 
-521 TGTATSGTDYT
+521 
-532 SITGGTLTFAA
+532 GTLTFAA
-543 NETSK
+543 N
-548 TVAVSVT
+548 
-555 GDTLGEGNETVVI
+555 
-568 SLSNATTGISTATGT
+568 
-583 GTIRDNDLEF
+583 
-593 SIDSPSVTEGDSGSV
+593 
-608 NLVFTVTLN
+608 
-617 AAVSSTHT
+617 
-625 VDYADAGTGTATS
+625 
-638 GTDYTR
+638 
-644 ISGGTL
+644 
-650 TFAANET
+650 
-657 SKTITVPVRGDTLNE
+657 
-672 GNETV
+672 
-677 VISLSN
+677 
-683 ATTGIS
+683 
-689 TASGTGTI
+689 
-697 RDNDLVFSI
+697 
-706 DSPSV
+706 
-711 TEGDSG
+711 
-717 SVNLVFT
+717 
-724 VTLNASVSSPQTV
+724 
-737 DYADAGTGTATSGT
+737 
-751 DYTSVTGGTLT
+751 
-762 FAANE
+762 
-767 TSKTITVL
+767 
-775 VTGDTTQEGNE
+775 
-786 TVVIELSNATSSIS
+786 
-800 TARGT
+800 
-805 GTGTI
+805 
-810 TDNDLVFSINSPSV
+810 
-824 TEGDSSMADLTF
+824 
-836 TVTLNAS
+836 
-843 STSQHTVNYA
+843 
-853 DAGSGTATSG
+853 
-863 TDYTAVTAGML
+863 
-874 TFAAGETSK
+874 
-883 TITVSVT
+883 
-890 GDTVDEGNE
+890 
-899 TVVISLSN
+899 
-907 ASTGIATSTGTGTI
+907 
-921 RDDDPKFSINSPSV
+921 
-935 TEGDSSSASLTFTVT
+935 
-950 LSASSTSQYTVDYA
+950 
-964 DAGTGTA
+964 
-971 TSGTDYT
+971 
-978 AITASTL
+978 
-985 TFAPGVTTQT
+985 
-995 ITVSVTGDTTDEGAG
+995 
-1010 ETVVISLSNASSG
+1010 
-1023 TAIATA
+1023 
-1029 TGTGT
+1029 
-1034 ITDND
+1034 
-1039 PKFSINSPTATEGDS
+1039 
-1054 GSANLV
+1054 
-1060 FTVTLSAAGASPYT
+1060 
-1074 VDYAQTGGTATS
+1074 
-1086 GTDYTAVAA
+1086 
-1095 DTLTFAAGTTTQTI
+1095 
-1109 TVSVTGDTLDE
+1109 
-1120 SNETVVLTLSN
+1120 
-1131 ASSGTA
+1131 
-1137 ISTSTG
+1137 
-1143 TGTITDDDPKFSIN
+1143 
-1157 SPSVTEGDSGSA
+1157 
-1169 NLTFT
+1169 
-1174 VTLSASS
+1174 
-1181 SSPLTV
+1181 
-1187 NYADAGTGT
+1187 
-1196 ATSGTD
+1196 
-1202 YTTIP
+1202 
-1207 NGTLA
+1207 
-1212 FSAGETSKTITVSVT
+1212 ETSKTITVSVT
-1227 GDTANEGNETVAITL
+1227 GDTANEGNETVVISL
-1242 SNATSGTGIG
+1242 SNATAGAGIG
-1252 TATGTGTIIDNDLTF
+1252 TASGTGTIIDNDLTF
-1267 SIDSP
+1267 SINSP

-1286 TVTLSASVSS
+1286 TVTLSALVSS
-1296 THTVDYADAGS
+1296 PQTVDYADAGS
-1307 GTATAG
+1307 GTATSG
-1313 TDYTSVT
+1313 TDYTT
-1320 AGTLTFAANE
+1320 IPNGTLTFAANE

-1383 SVTEGDSN
+1383 SVTEGDSS
-1391 SVNLT
+1391 SVNLI
-1396 FTVTLSASVSSQ
+1396 FTVTLSASVSST
-1408 HTVNYADAG
+1408 HTVVYADAG
-1417 SGTAASGTDYTS
+1417 TGTATSGTDYTS

-1494 PSVTEGDSNSVNL
+1494 PSVTEGDGSSVNL

-1516 STSPLTVDYADAGTG
+1516 STSQYTVDYADAGSG
-1531 TATSGTDYTSVT
+1531 TATSGTDYTSIT
-1543 GSTLTFAAGVTS
+1543 GSTLTFAPGDTS
-1555 QTITVQVTG
+1555 KTITVSVTG
-1564 DTTGEPSETV
+1564 DTIGEPSETV
-1574 VIELSNASAGTEI
+1574 VIELSNATTGISTS
-1587 ATASGTGTIT
+1587 SGTGTIR

-1622 TVTLSLTSASQHT
+1622 TVTLSVTSASQHT

-1641 GTGTATSGTD
+1641 GTGTAMSGTD
-1651 YTSFAGGTLT
+1651 YTSISGGTLT
-1661 FSPGETSKTVAIS
+1661 FAPGDTSKTITVS
-1674 VTGDTLN
+1674 VRGDTLN

-1690 LSNATTAIST
+1690 LSNATTAIAT

-1764 AVTGSTLTFAAN
+1764 SISGGTLTFAAN
-1776 ETSKTITVSVTG
+1776 ETSKTIMVSVTG

-1833 EGDSSTANLIFT
+1833 EGDSSTANLTFT

-1871 TDYTSVAG
+1871 TDYTAVTA
-1879 STLTFSAGTTTQ
+1879 STLTFAPGVTTQ

-1945 GDSSTANLI
+1945 GDSSSVNLT
-1954 FTVTLSASSTSPYTV
+1954 FTVTLSASSTSQYTV

-1987 VAASTLTFAAGETSK
+1987 VTASTLTFAPGATTR

-2042 IADND
+2042 ITDDD

-2058 EGDSSSAS
+2058 EGDSGSAN

-2096 DYTAVAAGTLTFAA
+2096 DYTAVAADTLTFAA
-2110 GTTSRTITIPVT
+2110 GTTSQTITISVT

-2148 TTGTGTIA
+2148 ATGTGTIT

-2213 TAGTLTFAAN
+2213 TAGTLTFAAS
-2223 ETSKTITVLAMGDTA
+2223 ETTKTITVLATGDTA
-2238 DESNETVAIE
+2238 DESNETVALT

-2273 FSINSPSVTEGDS
+2273 FSINSPSVAEGDS

-2315 ATSGTDYAAVTAG
+2315 ATSGTDYTAVTG
-2328 TLTFPANST
+2328 STLTFPANST

-2353 NETVALTLS
+2353 NETVAIELS
-2362 NASAGTGIATATGTG
+2362 NASSGTGIATSTGTG
-2377 TITDDDPKFSINSPS
+2377 TIRDDDPKFSIDSPS
-2392 ATEGDSGQASLT
+2392 VTEGDSGQASLT

-2455 LTTGDTA
+2455 LVTGDAA
-2462 DESNE
+2462 DESSE

-2491 TDDDPKFS
+2491 ADDDPKFS

-2507 GDSSSVNLVFTV
+2507 GDSGSVNLVFTV

-2552 TLTFAP
+2552 TLTFPANS
-2558 GDTSQ
+2558 TTQ

-2629 TVTLSSSSTSPHTVD
+2629 TVTLSSSSTSQHTVD
-2644 YADAGSGTATSGTD
+2644 YADAGSGTAMSGTD
-2658 YASIAGGTLTFA
+2658 YASIAGSTLTFA

-2680 SVTGDTLNEGNE
+2680 SVTGDTMNEGNE

-2718 LVFSIDSPSAA
+2718 LVFSIDSPSVA
-2729 EGDSSSAS
+2729 EGDSSS
-2737 LVFTVR
+2737 VNMTFTVT

-2756 ADAGTGTATSGT
+2756 ADAGTGTASSGT
-2768 DYTSIAGGTLT
+2768 DYTAIAGGTLT
-2779 FAAGVTSRTI
+2779 FGAGVTSRTI

-2878 TDYTAVVAGTLT
+2878 TDYTSVAAGTLT
-2890 FAASETSRTITVSVR
+2890 FAASETSKTITVSVR

-2943 VFSIDSPNVTEG
+2943 VFSIDSPSVTEG

-2981 DASTGTATSGT
+2981 DAGTGTATSGT
-2992 DYTAVAGGT
+2992 DYTSVAGGT

-3061 SAAEGDS
+3061 SVAEGDS

-3075 TVTLSASASASHT
+3075 TVTLSASASSSHT

-3141 MLSNAST
+3141 MLSNATT
-3148 GISTASGTGTIT
+3148 GISTASGTGTIR

-3192 RSSSSPLSVDYASS
+3192 RSSSLPLTVDYASS

-3213 TDYTAVSG
+3213 TDYNAVSG

-3227 GVTSRTIAVSVTGDT
+3227 GVSSRTVAVSVTGDTTDESNETVVLTLSNASSGTGISTSTGTGTIRDDDPNFSINSPSVVEGDSGPVNLVFTVTLSASSTSQYTVDYAQTGGTATSGTDYTAVTASTLTFTPGTTTRTITVSVTGDTVDESNETVAITLSNASSGTAISTATGTGTITDDDPKFSINSPSVAEGDSSSVNLVFTVTLSASSTSQLAVAYAQTGGTATSGTDYAAVAAGVLTFAPGTTSRTIAVSVTGDT

-3256 ASAGTGISTAT
+3256 ASSGAGISTA
-3267 GTGTIRDDDPN
+3267 I
-3278 FSIDSP
+3278 
-3284 SVVEG
+3284 
-3289 DSGPVN
+3289 
-3295 LVFTVTLSASAS
+3295 
-3307 SPYTVDYADAGTGTA
+3307 
-3322 TSGTDYTAVTGSTLT
+3322 
-3337 FAAGETSKTITVSV
+3337 
-3351 TGDTLDESNETVA
+3351 
-3364 IALSNATSGTAIST
+3364 
-3378 ATGTGTIT
+3378 GTGTIT
-3386 DDDPKFSINSPS
+3386 DDDPKFSINSP
-3398 VSEGDSSSVNLV
+3398 
-3410 FTVTLSA
+3410 
-3417 SSTSQLAVDYAQ
+3417 
-3429 TGGTATSGTDYAAV
+3429 
-3443 TATTLTF
+3443 
-3450 APGTTTRTIA
+3450 
-3460 VSVTGDTVDESNE
+3460 
-3473 TVVLTLS
+3473 
-3480 NATAGAGIS
+3480 
-3489 TAIGTGTIRDD
+3489 
-3500 DPKFSIGNAS
+3500 S

-3522 FTVTLSASSTSQLTV
+3522 FTVTLSASSTSSLSV

-3555 TAGTLTFPANSTT
+3555 AAGTLTFPANSTT

-3577 DTLDESNE
+3577 DTLDEANE
-3585 TVIITLSNATSGA
+3585 TVVLTLSNATSGA

-3659 SGTDYTAVAAGSLT
+3659 SGTDYTAVAAGTLT
-3673 FAAGTTTRTIT
+3673 FAAGTTSRTIT
-3684 VSVTGDTSN
+3684 VSVTGDAAN

-3707 AGAGIGTAIGTGT
+3707 AGAGISTAIGTGT
-3720 ITDNDTPNF
+3720 ITDNDTPGF
-3729 SINSPSVAEGDS
+3729 SINSPSVDEGDS

-3754 APATAATVNWAEG
+3754 APATQATVNWAEG

-3790 GTTTQ
+3790 GTATQ

-3828 ATGTGTIT
+3828 ASGTGTIT

-3890 TALAASTTLT
+3890 TALAASATLT

-3905 TSKTITV
+3905 TSKTIAV

-3944 GTITDDDTPSF
+3944 GTITDDDTPMF

-3962 VEGDSSTTNLEFTV
+3962 AEGDSSTTNLEFTV

-3984 ATKVDYATASTGT
+3984 ATTVDYATATAGT
-3997 ATAGTDFTAISTT
+3997 ATAGTDFTAISAT

-4015 AGDTSKTFM
+4015 AGDTSKTFT

-4037 ETVVAALSNATG
+4037 ETVVAALSDATG

-4068 FSIADAS
+4068 FSIGNAS

-4096 NSQYTVDYASSDG
+4096 SSRYTVDYASSDG

-4152 VTLSNPS
+4152 VTLSNAS
-4159 AGTGIMTASG
+4159 AGTAIATATG

-4177 TPGFSIDSPSV
+4177 TPSFSINSPSV

-4195 TSLTFTVTLSPAPAT
+4195 TNLVFTVTLSPASAT
-4210 QATVNW
+4210 QVTVDY
-4216 AEGTGGTATSG
+4216 ADAGTGTATSG
-4227 TDYTAITGGTL
+4227 TDYTALASSTTL
-4238 TFSAGTATQTITVS
+4238 TFVAGTTTQTITVS
-4252 VTGDT
+4252 VSGDT
-4257 SHEADET
+4257 TYEADET
-4264 VVLTLSNASSGTNI
+4264 VVLTLSGASTGTNI
-4278 STATGTGTITNDDP
+4278 STASGTGTITNDDP

-4311 VFTVAMSPASSSQVT
+4311 VFTVTMSPASSSQAT

-4340 DFTALASSTTLT
+4340 DFTALAASNTLT

-4370 VNEPDETL
+4370 VNEPDETV

-4396 GTIRDN
+4396 GTITDN

-4417 DGGSANLEFTVTL
+4417 DSGSANLEFTVTL
-4430 SPASYQPVT
+4430 NPASYQPVT

-4459 AGTLSFAAGDTSQT
+4459 AGMLSFAAGATSQT

-4485 ASETVIITLSN
+4485 ASETVVITLSN

-4524 SVAEGDSGA
+4524 SVAEGDSGT

-4572 GTLTFSAGETRKTI
+4572 GTLTFSAGETSKTI

-4613 IVTARGTGTIV
+4613 IVTARGTGTIA

-4638 AEGDDEASS
+4638 AEGDDESSS

-4657 SYRQVTV
+4657 SYRQVSV

-4748 PRVMEGDSGSTV
+4748 PSVAEGDSGSTV

-4768 PASHQPATVNYADAG
+4768 PASHQPATVHYADAG

-4833 SATSEASIATAS
+4833 NATSDASIATAS

-4885 SFEQA
+4885 SFEPA

-4918 AAGETSQTIDVSV
+4918 AAGETSKTIDVSV

-4942 VVLVLSDPNP
+4942 IVLMLSDPNP

-4981 AEVAREVTTSVVA
+4981 AEVAREVTTSVVT

-5007 AIVPPVGLPPVSV
+5007 AIVPPVGLPPVTV

-5085 MLAGAPTVWGSVDY
+5085 MLAGTPTIWGSVDY

-5115 LASVN
+5115 LASLN

-5214 RLHSTDGSSDGRLIQ
+5214 RLHSNDGSTDGRLIQ

-5240 TRVDGDERRPMGS
+5240 TKVDGDERRPMGS

-5266 LQNCAL
+5266 QQNCAL

-5436 ERREADNK
+5436 ERREADSK

-5449 VMLTGQTDW
+5449 VMLTGQIDW